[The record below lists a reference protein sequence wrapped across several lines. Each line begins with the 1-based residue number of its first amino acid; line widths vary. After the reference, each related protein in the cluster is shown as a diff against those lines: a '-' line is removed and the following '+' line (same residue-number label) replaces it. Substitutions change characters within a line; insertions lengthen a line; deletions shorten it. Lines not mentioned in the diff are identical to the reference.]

1 MFLSRNQEAEL
12 AQEPTTGD
20 QESEAEVSDIW
31 VWGTLT
37 YHISSPSSEAHKDH
51 TNLLA
56 WRSRRIEDIWHRHIY
71 GRI

>member
-37 YHISSPSSEAHKDH
+37 DHISSP
-51 TNLLA
+51 LLV
-56 WRSRRIEDIWHRHIY
+56 WRVKVDER
-71 GRI
+71 